1 MSISEMFVKE
11 LLNSFIFSL
20 PEIFKITR
28 PKIMIKARGIAVIT
42 LIYSAIIIKFS
53 HIFSS

>member
-20 PEIFKITR
+20 PDIFKIIR
-28 PKIMIKARGIAVIT
+28 PKIMIKAKGIAVIT
-42 LIYSAIIIKFS
+42 LIYSAIIIKY
-53 HIFSS
+53 IA